1 MFNRFHPAAI
11 LFAISLVFLAACG
24 KKAEEGKGRGA
35 RGAASVGVMVVQ
47 PRPLNLTQELTGR
60 TSAWL
65 VSDVRPQVGG
75 IVKARQFTEGATVT
89 AGQSLYQIDPATYQA
104 DYDSALAAEQQA
116 QATADAAALRFE
128 RAQQLITIKAI
139 SQQDFDDARASARQT
154 AAQLASAKASVQQ
167 ARIALG
173 YTKVAAPVSGRIG
186 RSTVTPGALV
196 TANQATALATI
207 QDLSKVYVD
216 ITQSSSEMV
225 RLKRDVASGTLGAVD
240 HADVTLTLDDGS
252 AYPVK
257 GRIQFS
263 DVSVDPA
270 TGSVTLRAVFDNPDG
285 LLLPGMFVRARIVKG
300 TVSNGILVPQPAVIL
315 DPKGGASV
323 MIAGPD
329 NKAHK
334 RNVQLGEMI
343 GKEWRVASGLNPGD
357 KVIVEGAAN
366 LKDKGP
372 IKPRAVAP
380 AAAAER

>member
-1 MFNRFHPAAI
+1 MSNRVLLPAFIVVATV
-11 LFAISLVFLAACG
+11 LSLTACG
-24 KKAEEGKGRGA
+24 KKDEQDKGRGA
-35 RGAASVGVMVVQ
+35 RGAATVGVMVVQ
-47 PRPLNLTQELTGR
+47 SRPLNLTQELTGR

-75 IVKARQFTEGATVT
+75 IVKTRQFSEGALVT

-104 DYDSALAAEQQA
+104 DFDSAVAAEQQA
-116 QATADAAALRFE
+116 QATLDAANLRFE
-128 RAQQLITIKAI
+128 RAQQLITIRAI
-139 SQQDFDDARASARQT
+139 SQQDFDDARAAAKQAT
-154 AAQLASAKASVQQ
+154 AQLASQKAAVQQ

-207 QDLSKVYVD
+207 QDLSKIYVD
-216 ITQSSSEMV
+216 ITQSSAEMV
-225 RLKRDVASGTLGAVD
+225 RLKRDIASGTVGAVD

-252 AYPVK
+252 PYPVK
-257 GRIQFS
+257 GRVQFS
-263 DVSVDPA
+263 DVTVDPA

-300 TVSNGILVPQPAVIL
+300 TVSEGILVPQPAVVL

-329 NKAHK
+329 NKAQK
-334 RNVQLGEMI
+334 RDIQLGEMI
-343 GKEWRVASGLNPGD
+343 GKEWRVVSGLKPGD

-366 LKDKGP
+366 VKDKGP
-372 IKPRAVAP
+372 IKPRAVTP
-380 AAAAER
+380 GAAAEK

>member
-1 MFNRFHPAAI
+1 MLRRVFPAT
-11 LFAISLVFLAACG
+11 LFIATTFFLLSACS
-24 KKAEEGKGRGA
+24 KKEEDGNGRGQ
-35 RGAASVGVMVVQ
+35 RGAASVGVQIVQ
-47 PRPLNLTQELTGR
+47 SRPVNLTQELTGR

-65 VSDVRPQVGG
+65 VSEVRPQVGG
-75 IVKARQFTEGATVT
+75 IIKAREFTEGAVVT
-89 AGQSLYQIDPATYQA
+89 AGQSLYRIDPATYQA
-104 DYDSALAAEQQA
+104 DYDSAVAAEQQA
-116 QATADAAALRFE
+116 QAALDAAQLRFG

-139 SQQDFDDARASARQT
+139 SQQDFDDARATAKQA
-154 AAQLASAKASVQQ
+154 AAQLASQKAAVQQ
-167 ARIALG
+167 ARIALD
-173 YTKVAAPVSGRIG
+173 YTHVAAPVSGRIG

-196 TANQATALATI
+196 TANQTTPLATI

-225 RLKRDVASGTLGAVD
+225 RLKRDIAAGTVGAVD

-252 AYPVK
+252 AYPLK

-323 MIAGPD
+323 MLAGPD
-329 NKAHK
+329 NKAQK
-334 RNVQLGEMI
+334 RDVKLGEMI
-343 GKEWRVASGLNPGD
+343 GKEWRILSGLNPGD
-357 KVIVEGAAN
+357 KVIVDGAAN
-366 LKDKGP
+366 VKDKGP
-372 IKPRAVAP
+372 IKPRAVTPAP
-380 AAAAER
+380 AAEQ